1 MTTSNFKIGQR
12 VAKSEGSLGY
22 KVGSVKDVNYNLVLV
37 DFDNHD
43 NRWVSIKNLEMVV
56 SKF

>member
-1 MTTSNFKIGQR
+1 MKNSNFKIGQR
-12 VAKSEGSLGY
+12 VAKLQGSLGY
-22 KVGSVKDVNYNLVLV
+22 KVGSVKDVNDNLVLV

-43 NRWVSIKNLEMVV
+43 NRWVSIKNLKIV

>member
-1 MTTSNFKIGQR
+1 MTTSNFTIGQR

-22 KVGSVKDVNYNLVLV
+22 KVGNVKEVKNNLVLV

-43 NRWVSIKNLEMVV
+43 NRWVSSKNLESV
-56 SKF
+56 S